1 MPGPRTGPGWHDPR
15 HMRSFLRAAVLVAAL
30 ALTVT
35 TVNAAAGPG
44 AESAWAGTAAGAG
57 PIAASGSDIGC
68 PPTCRVLII
77 SIPAV
82 SWADV
87 NTLRLP
93 HLKGLFEQSAI
104 ADLATRSVRQRTS
117 PGDGYAALGAGA
129 RAVAAGD
136 PGQNFE
142 PDEPYGDSTAAEVF
156 HRRTGLELG
165 DNIGA
170 LSISST
176 VDANDQ
182 LPYDAEA
189 GTLGATLTE
198 HGFGRAVVANAD
210 EDELEPADT
219 RYHRE
224 AALSMMDTTG
234 RVPAGRVGNDLTQRD
249 PDAPFGLRLNRD
261 AVMRAFTKAWEARPK
276 NVVLVEASDV
286 ARANAYR
293 GFAAAEQRA
302 AMRKRALHTT
312 DKLVGRLLRH
322 VDPAHDAVLVVG
334 PYHSSLRREVTIA
347 VAASPGRRR
356 RLPRDGDDSAHRLRA
371 DRGRRADG
379 APARRHR
386 PAQGDGGAAVRRR
399 AEQRRVRAASE
410 AVDQGEPCGSVPRHD
425 DRQGDRGARG
435 ADAGPLRIRPLHL
448 PTPARGRDPGPRSGH
463 AGPARLPGRDV
474 RRRAPPLVRAEREPL
489 LGLPAWPSRS
499 RTG

>member
-1 MPGPRTGPGWHDPR
+1 MPTLGRRGTIVAHARRCPGYQEASAGAAPGPGWHDPR

-35 TVNAAAGPG
+35 TVGAAVGPG

-57 PIAASGSDIGC
+57 SVAASGTRIGC

-93 HLKGLFEQSAI
+93 HLQGLFRQSAI

-129 RAVAAGD
+129 RAVAAGA

-142 PDEPYGDSTAAEVF
+142 PEERYGDSTAAEVF

-176 VDANDQ
+176 VDANNK

-189 GTLGATLTE
+189 GTLGTTLTE

-210 EDELEPADT
+210 EDELEPIDT

-234 RVPAGRVGNDLTQRD
+234 RVPAGRVGHGSD
-249 PDAPFGLRLNRD
+249 PAGPGRTLRSAPGPQCRD
-261 AVMRAFTKAWEARPK
+261 ARVHEGLGCTGEERRAR
-276 NVVLVEASDV
+276 
-286 ARANAYR
+286 R
-293 GFAAAEQRA
+293 
-302 AMRKRALHTT
+302 
-312 DKLVGRLLRH
+312 
-322 VDPAHDAVLVVG
+322 
-334 PYHSSLRREVTIA
+334 SLRRRPRE
-347 VAASPGRRR
+347 
-356 RLPRDGDDSAHRLRA
+356 RLPRARRGGAASRDAEEGAARNRPAGRPPAPPRRPATRRRARRGAVSQLPAPGSDARVTAGPGGRGRVPQDGNDAANRLRA

-386 PAQGDGGAAVRRR
+386 PAEGDGRAAVRRR
-399 AEQRRVRAASE
+399 GEQHRVRAP
-410 AVDQGEPCGSVPRHD
+410 GE
-425 DRQGDRGARG
+425 
-435 ADAGPLRIRPLHL
+435 DA
-448 PTPARGRDPGPRSGH
+448 
-463 AGPARLPGRDV
+463 
-474 RRRAPPLVRAEREPL
+474 
-489 LGLPAWPSRS
+489 RS
-499 RTG
+499 RRTGRRCSATRRSARRPQRSWC